1 MTIFSD
7 YGQAADPAADA
18 DHAAYEAY
26 VAGKCR
32 GHQFPSEAA
41 ACTDAT
47 ADFTAAC
54 ERTVAAGVC
63 TGCEEEAA
71 ELLPWTPR
79 ERLCW
84 RCTDLQLDLMAK
96 AIGEMVTS

>member
-18 DHAAYEAY
+18 DHAAYE
-26 VAGKCR
+26 
-32 GHQFPSEAA
+32 QFQVREDTALQDALAQYDAVEDHAA
-41 ACTDAT
+41 S
-47 ADFTAAC
+47 C
-54 ERTVAAGVC
+54 ERTVAAGRC
-63 TGCEEEAA
+63 TGCEAEAG
-71 ELLPWTPR
+71 ELIPWTPR

-84 RCTDLQLDLMAK
+84 ACTDLQLDLMAK